1 MTRLPVTRLE
11 NLSEK
16 DLEPAG
22 KLTAVCPEMTAV
34 AEFTRAFAH
43 LLQPAPDNAG
53 LLEEWITA
61 VRGAGL
67 PHLLA
72 FTRGLDFDK
81 ATVQAALTLP
91 QPWDREREHQDE
103 ADHAVG

>member
-1 MTRLPVTRLE
+1 VTNPE
-11 NLSEK
+11 GLSEK

-22 KLTAVCPEMTAV
+22 ELTAVCPEMTAV

-43 LLQPAPDNAG
+43 LLQPAPENVG

-61 VRGAGL
+61 VRGVGL
-67 PHLLA
+67 PHLHV

-81 ATVQAALTLP
+81 AAVQAAPTSKSLGY
-91 QPWDREREHQDE
+91 RR
-103 ADHAVG
+103 